1 MKWMKRLLALT
12 WLSLLAACGGGGAGG
27 SDSNPA
33 DGSWLSFTPSTL
45 QATLLEGTSTA
56 LTVQAHSSRTIAQDL
71 YVKIVDPA
79 GMTTGVFQ
87 VDMGQTDHDYTLQV
101 EVSPELAPGVH
112 EGHLEV
118 TLYTDPGFT
127 QRFENAVWQVPY
139 TVTVNARRTVHRLL
153 SDRQAVGLA
162 AFPTAALSRLEAVV
176 RVTDNL
182 GRATAWTATSD
193 RAWLTATASGT
204 TGSGSS
210 LVLVADPASLPA
222 DTISYATVTLSS
234 SDPTVVNQES
244 IRVAVW
250 KGATD
255 PSSHT
260 GGARRYTHTLTDRAA
275 PLVYAH
281 DGSTIDVVNA
291 YTGAVLATLNPAAGA
306 ELGEMATSSDGTRL
320 YTVNATSRA
329 IEVFDL
335 TSRTRLQPWALDEG
349 YRPDMGIQ
357 FIRPNGVG
365 VLISSTTAFLASN
378 GQRIR
383 TDLGLAVHRL
393 AASDDGSALYGVN
406 SGISPLSAFK
416 WAVDYVDAND
426 LGLELVVKGEL
437 GDYDSHGFSPFLALS
452 PDGGKLYVGAA
463 RIDTGTFTSEA
474 FLPYYDQGDLGNS
487 IASIAAGRDGKL
499 YANYGTEFDVF
510 APNGTLVRRV
520 EPGGVNAGAAV
531 TADGVLAGFIEYS
544 GSGLLRFNRW

>member
-1 MKWMKRLLALT
+1 MNWMKRLLALA
-12 WLSLLAACGGGGAGG
+12 WLSVLAACGGGGSG
-27 SDSNPA
+27 SDPS
-33 DGSWLSFTPSTL
+33 DGSWLSFTPSAL
-45 QATLLEGTSTA
+45 QVSLLEGTSST

-79 GMTTGVFQ
+79 GVTTGVF
-87 VDMGQTDHDYTLQV
+87 VVEMGQTDHDYTVQM

-112 EGHLEV
+112 QGEFEV

-127 QRFENAVWQVPY
+127 QRFESAVWQVPY
-139 TVTVNARRTVHRLL
+139 TITVNARRTVHRLL

-162 AFPTAALSRLEAVV
+162 AFPNAALSRLEATV
-176 RVTDNL
+176 RITDNL
-182 GRATAWTATSD
+182 ARATSWTATSD
-193 RAWLTATASGT
+193 RPWLSATASGT
-204 TGSGSS
+204 TGDGSG

-250 KGATD
+250 KGATN

-260 GGARRYTHTLTDRAA
+260 GGARRYTHAITDRAA

-281 DGSTIDVVNA
+281 DGSAIDVVNA
-291 YTGAVLATLNPAAGA
+291 YTGAVLATLTPAAGA
-306 ELGEMATSSDGTRL
+306 DLGEMATSSDGTRL
-320 YTVNATSRA
+320 YAVNATSRA

-335 TSRTRLQPWALDEG
+335 ASRTRLQPWALDDG
-349 YRPDMGIQ
+349 YRHDMGIQ

-365 VLISSTTAFLASN
+365 VLLSSTTAFLA
-378 GQRIR
+378 GTGERIR
-383 TDLGLAVHRL
+383 TDLGLAVHRMV
-393 AASDDGSALYGVN
+393 ASDDGSALYGVN
-406 SGISPLSAFK
+406 SGISPLSAYK

-426 LGLELVVKGEL
+426 LGLELVAQGEL
-437 GDYDSHGFSPFLALS
+437 GDYDSHGFRPFLALS
-452 PDGGKLYVGAA
+452 PDGRKLYVGAA

-487 IASIAAGRDGKL
+487 IDSIAVGRDGRL
-499 YANYGTEFDVF
+499 YANYGTEFNVF
-510 APNGTLVRRV
+510 ASTGVLARRV
-520 EPGGVNAGAAV
+520 VPGGVVAGATA
-531 TADGVLAGFIEYS
+531 TADGVLAGYIEYS